1 MSRGAVTKKKSR
13 LVAVWVPN
21 ELLDALD
28 QHVTDHDLDRSKVI
42 RLALKERLR
51 ASGGRRSVALE
62 GQ

>member
-21 ELLDALD
+21 ELLAALD
-28 QHVTDHDLDRSKVI
+28 QHVSDNDLDRSKVI
-42 RLALKERLR
+42 RAALKERLR
-51 ASGGRRSVALE
+51 AVGSRRSAIMG